1 MPSGLRVT
9 RIDNVPGQ
17 GPLQLF
23 VNGVAIGGLRNR
35 TLVELTVSSGD
46 ILLEVMGA
54 GRTPLYALIEAAEG
68 CTARV
73 QIGRRRNLGLTQ
85 ASHYLQ
91 VEPMQVGLPDRSR
104 FPLNL
109 GALSAMEWLQQKR
122 TLAEPLTSVQMTYLK
137 SRLMAA
143 EEVPTCLA
151 EVPSLRELGAFA
163 ALGLD
168 TEAEEGDVRE
178 AFRLLISIH
187 TPETGGA
194 NETIQRL
201 EEAFRIAMAV
211 LTRREL
217 RRGVPEIG
225 R

>member
-1 MPSGLRVT
+1 MPSGLRVS
-9 RIDNVPGQ
+9 RIDKVPGQ
-17 GPLQLF
+17 GPLLLL
-23 VNGVAIGGLRNR
+23 VNGVAVGSLRNR
-35 TLVELTVSSGD
+35 NLFELTVGSGD
-46 ILLEVMGA
+46 ILLEVIV
-54 GRTPLYALIEAAEG
+54 GRIPLYALLEAAEG

-73 QIGRRRNLGLTQ
+73 QLGRRRNLGLAE

-91 VEPMQVGLPDRSR
+91 VEPMVVGLPDRTR

-109 GALSAMEWLQQKR
+109 GALSALEW
-122 TLAEPLTSVQMTYLK
+122 LTSVQLTYLK

-143 EEVPTCLA
+143 EEAPPCLA
-151 EVPSLRELGAFA
+151 DVPSLRELGAFA

-168 TEAEEGDVRE
+168 TDAEEADVRE

-187 TPETGGA
+187 TPETGGP
-194 NETIQRL
+194 NETMQRL

-211 LTRREL
+211 LTRRQL
-217 RRGVPEIG
+217 RRGVPELG

>member
-9 RIDNVPGQ
+9 RIDKVPGR
-17 GPLQLF
+17 GPLELL
-23 VNGVAIGGLRNR
+23 VNGVAVGRLANR
-35 TLVELTVSSGD
+35 RSFELTVGAGD
-46 ILLEVMGA
+46 ILLEVIV
-54 GRTPLYALIEAAEG
+54 GRQPLAALLDVAEG

-73 QIGRRRNLGLTQ
+73 QIGRRRNLGFAE
-85 ASHYLQ
+85 ASHFLE
-91 VEPMQVGLPDRSR
+91 VEPMVVGLPDRTR

-109 GALSAMEWLQQKR
+109 SALSALEWLQQKR
-122 TLAEPLTSVQMTYLK
+122 AMAEALTGVQLTYLQ

-143 EEVPTCLA
+143 EVAAPALA
-151 EVPSLRELGAFA
+151 DVPSLRELGAFA

-168 TEAEEGDVRE
+168 TDAKEADVRE
-178 AFRLLISIH
+178 AFRLLLSIH
-187 TPETGGA
+187 TPETGGP

-201 EEAFRIAMAV
+201 EEAYRIAMAV
-211 LTRREL
+211 LTRRTL